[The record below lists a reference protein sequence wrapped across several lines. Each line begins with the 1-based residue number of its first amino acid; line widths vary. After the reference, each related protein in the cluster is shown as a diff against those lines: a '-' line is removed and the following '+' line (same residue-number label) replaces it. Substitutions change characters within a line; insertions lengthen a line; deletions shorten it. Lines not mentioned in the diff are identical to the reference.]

1 MFSIRDELQC
11 YVTCISDSGLLA
23 FIGVTLLAAVIMF
36 SLYLKS
42 TDTKK
47 RLISLVLGQLAVI
60 SAIALVFR
68 AMRCSQMLSLEVYT
82 AYVILSTAIILI
94 LPGVYYKVLIKRYK
108 ARPITEI
115 MDWPQE
121 FVDELGIRATVYY
134 YDSAVPGAFASGK
147 AIFLSIGMLELT
159 DTQELKAILAHEVWH
174 LRHNN
179 RTPILRQL
187 AVMSFTR
194 NHSQDELE
202 ILADRFAEKTVGRSA
217 LESARAKLV

>member
-1 MFSIRDELQC
+1 MFNIRDELQC
-11 YVTCISDSGLLA
+11 YVTCISDSGLLPL
-23 FIGVTLLAAVIMF
+23 IGVVLLAATLMF
-36 SLYLKS
+36 GLYLKS
-42 TDTKK
+42 TDTKN
-47 RLISLVLGQLAVI
+47 RLISLVLGQLSILA
-60 SAIALVFR
+60 AIALIIH
-68 AMRCSQMLSLEVYT
+68 AMNCSQMLSLEIYM
-82 AYVILSTAIILI
+82 AYVILSTSIILL
-94 LPGVYYKVLIKRYK
+94 LPRVYYKVLIKRYK

-121 FVDELGIRATVYY
+121 FVDELDIKATVYY

-159 DTQELKAILAHEVWH
+159 DTPELKAILAHEVWH

-179 RTPILRQL
+179 KTPILRQL
-187 AVMSFTR
+187 ALMSFTG

-202 ILADRFAEKTVGRSA
+202 ILADRFAEKTVGKAA